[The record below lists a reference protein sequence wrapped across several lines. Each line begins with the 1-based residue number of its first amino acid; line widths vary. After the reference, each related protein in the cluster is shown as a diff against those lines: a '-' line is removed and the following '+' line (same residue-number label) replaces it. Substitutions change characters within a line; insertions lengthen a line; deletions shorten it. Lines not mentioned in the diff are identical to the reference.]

1 MSYQLN
7 DTAYSVLAVGGWMP
21 AARMQA
27 LVYETNI
34 VCLQDTGKFLF
45 PEDFQAWP
53 GGPICPELVK
63 IVHGLWY
70 LSIDE
75 FSKRCPKARLLKERY
90 LDMARLAVRR
100 TAWNDYD
107 KPGTPWAVA
116 RGNLKRWEDA
126 TRANTITKQML
137 RAYYL

>member
-34 VCLQDTGKFLF
+34 VCLQDTGRFR
-45 PEDFQAWP
+45 
-53 GGPICPELVK
+53 
-63 IVHGLWY
+63 
-70 LSIDE
+70 
-75 FSKRCPKARLLKERY
+75 KRCPKARLLEERY

-107 KPGTPWAVA
+107 KPGTPWPLA

-126 TRANTITKQML
+126 TRANTITKQLL